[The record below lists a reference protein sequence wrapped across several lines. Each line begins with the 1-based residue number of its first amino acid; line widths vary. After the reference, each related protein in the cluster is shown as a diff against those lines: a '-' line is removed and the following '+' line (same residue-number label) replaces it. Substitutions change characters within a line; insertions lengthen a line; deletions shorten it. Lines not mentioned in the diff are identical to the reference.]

1 MTRSVETRLAALR
14 ALEHAV
20 PAAVDAG
27 LLTVAGAAD
36 AMTHKAPRLAP
47 PNVPSG
53 SVGSRAG
60 GLLQAQTKYA

>member
-47 PNVPSG
+47 PQRPQ
-53 SVGSRAG
+53 RERRQPG
-60 GLLQAQTKYA
+60 GGTTPGAN